1 MSRAALPD
9 VACATNDLTMADLSA
24 RIEEAAADPKRMTT
38 DAGSVEEHDLG
49 QLIEADKYLQQQAAA
64 KAPHRRLRYGK
75 YIPPG
80 TT

>member
-1 MSRAALPD
+1 MSRAALPRE
-9 VACATNDLTMADLSA
+9 AFRPNDLSMADLST

-38 DAGSVEEHDLG
+38 DAGSVEEHDLDK
-49 QLIEADKYLQQQAAA
+49 LIEADKYLKQQAVA

-75 YIPPG
+75 FIPPG